1 MIADK
6 EIDERIRQ
14 CAQEEFGEKGYV
26 AASLRVI
33 CSRAGV
39 TTGALYKRYAGKE
52 ELFAALVEPAI
63 ADLEGVIMR
72 KDAALETLSDDD
84 LVRAWDMNVPFMER
98 WFGFLYARY
107 DALRLLLT
115 RSEGSKYAGF
125 EHDWS
130 ERVNAATYK
139 YYEEAR
145 RRGLAKSDISRRDMH
160 IMMYGFWTTVTE
172 PIRHGLRE
180 SETGEIAALICKLFD
195 WKRLLGFVR

>member
-72 KDAALETLSDDD
+72 KAAAPETLSDDD

-180 SETGEIAALICKLFD
+180 SETGDIAALICKLFD
-195 WKRLLGFVR
+195 WKRLLGLVR

>member
-72 KDAALETLSDDD
+72 KAAAPETLSDDD
-84 LVRAWDMNVPFMER
+84 LVRAWDMSVPFMER

>member
-39 TTGALYKRYAGKE
+39 TTGALYKWYAGKE

-72 KDAALETLSDDD
+72 KAAAPETLSDDD

-145 RRGLAKSDISRRDMH
+145 RRGLARSDISRRDMH

-195 WKRLLGFVR
+195 WKRLLGLVR

>member
-72 KDAALETLSDDD
+72 KAAAPETLSDDD

-145 RRGLAKSDISRRDMH
+145 RAEYAPDATGILPTLNE
-160 IMMYGFWTTVTE
+160 WT
-172 PIRHGLRE
+172 
-180 SETGEIAALICKLFD
+180 EI
-195 WKRLLGFVR
+195 

>member
-72 KDAALETLSDDD
+72 KAAAPETLSDDD
-84 LVRAWDMNVPFMER
+84 LVRAWNMNVPFMER

-145 RRGLAKSDISRRDMH
+145 RRGLARSDISRRDMH

>member
-6 EIDERIRQ
+6 EINERIRQ

-72 KDAALETLSDDD
+72 KAAAPETLSDDD

-180 SETGEIAALICKLFD
+180 SETGDIAALICKLFD
-195 WKRLLGFVR
+195 WKRLLGLVR

>member
-72 KDAALETLSDDD
+72 KAAAPETLSDDD

-145 RRGLAKSDISRRDMH
+145 RRGLAKSNISRRDMH

>member
-72 KDAALETLSDDD
+72 KAAAPETLSDDD
-84 LVRAWDMNVPFMER
+84 LVRAWDMSVPFMER

-145 RRGLAKSDISRRDMH
+145 RRGLARSDISRRDMH

>member
-72 KDAALETLSDDD
+72 KAAAPETLSDDD

-195 WKRLLGFVR
+195 WKRLLGLVR

>member
-72 KDAALETLSDDD
+72 KAAAPETLSDDD

-145 RRGLAKSDISRRDMH
+145 RRGLARSDISRRDMH

-180 SETGEIAALICKLFD
+180 SETGDIAALICKLFD
-195 WKRLLGFVR
+195 WKRLLGLVR

>member
-72 KDAALETLSDDD
+72 KAAAPETLSDDD

-107 DALRLLLT
+107 GALRLLLT

-130 ERVNAATYK
+130 ERANAATYK

-145 RRGLAKSDISRRDMH
+145 RRGLARSDISRRDMH

>member
-72 KDAALETLSDDD
+72 KAAAPETLSDDD

-145 RRGLAKSDISRRDMH
+145 RRGLARSDISRRDMH

>member
-72 KDAALETLSDDD
+72 KAAAPETLSDDD

>member
-72 KDAALETLSDDD
+72 KAAAPETLSDDD
-84 LVRAWDMNVPFMER
+84 LVRAWDMSVPFMER

-180 SETGEIAALICKLFD
+180 SETGDIAALICKLFD
-195 WKRLLGFVR
+195 WKRLLGLVR

>member
-72 KDAALETLSDDD
+72 KAAAPETLSDDD

-180 SETGEIAALICKLFD
+180 SETGDIAALICKLFD

>member
-72 KDAALETLSDDD
+72 KAAAPETLSDDD
-84 LVRAWDMNVPFMER
+84 LVRAWDMSVPFMER

-145 RRGLAKSDISRRDMH
+145 RRGLARSDISRRDMH

-195 WKRLLGFVR
+195 WKRLLGLVR

>member
-72 KDAALETLSDDD
+72 KAAAPETLSDDD

-125 EHDWS
+125 EHDWA

-145 RRGLAKSDISRRDMH
+145 RRGLARSDISRRDMH

-180 SETGEIAALICKLFD
+180 SETGEIAAFICKLFD

>member
-72 KDAALETLSDDD
+72 KAAAPETLSDDD
-84 LVRAWDMNVPFMER
+84 LVRAWNMNVPFMER

-145 RRGLAKSDISRRDMH
+145 RRGLARSDISRRDMH

-180 SETGEIAALICKLFD
+180 SETGDIAALICKLFD
-195 WKRLLGFVR
+195 WKRLLGLVH

>member
-52 ELFAALVEPAI
+52 ELFAALVEPAT

-72 KDAALETLSDDD
+72 KAAAPETLSDDD

-145 RRGLAKSDISRRDMH
+145 RRGLARSDISRRDMH

-195 WKRLLGFVR
+195 WKRLLGLVR

>member
-72 KDAALETLSDDD
+72 KAAAPETLSDDD

-145 RRGLAKSDISRRDMH
+145 RRGLARSDISRRDMH

-180 SETGEIAALICKLFD
+180 SETGEIASLICKLFD

>member
-72 KDAALETLSDDD
+72 KAAAPETLSDDD

-125 EHDWS
+125 ELDWS

-195 WKRLLGFVR
+195 WKRLLGLVR

>member
-72 KDAALETLSDDD
+72 KAAAPETLSDDD

-107 DALRLLLT
+107 DALRLLLA

-195 WKRLLGFVR
+195 WKRLLGLVR

>member
-72 KDAALETLSDDD
+72 KAAAPETLSDDD

-125 EHDWS
+125 EHDCPSASTPRRTSITKRRGAGDWPS
-130 ERVNAATYK
+130 RTYPAATCT
-139 YYEEAR
+139 
-145 RRGLAKSDISRRDMH
+145 S
-160 IMMYGFWTTVTE
+160 
-172 PIRHGLRE
+172 
-180 SETGEIAALICKLFD
+180 
-195 WKRLLGFVR
+195 

>member
-72 KDAALETLSDDD
+72 KAAAPETLSDDD
-84 LVRAWDMNVPFMER
+84 LVRAWDMSVPFMER

-139 YYEEAR
+139 YYEEAM

>member
-72 KDAALETLSDDD
+72 KAAAPETLSDDD

-145 RRGLAKSDISRRDMH
+145 RRGLARSDISRRDMH

-195 WKRLLGFVR
+195 WKRLLGLVR

>member
-72 KDAALETLSDDD
+72 KAAAPETLSDDD
-84 LVRAWDMNVPFMER
+84 LVRAWDMSVPFMER

-130 ERVNAATYK
+130 ERVNAAAYK

-145 RRGLAKSDISRRDMH
+145 RRGLARSDISRRDMH

>member
-39 TTGALYKRYAGKE
+39 TTGALYKRYAGTE

-72 KDAALETLSDDD
+72 KAAAPETLSDDD

-145 RRGLAKSDISRRDMH
+145 RRGLARSDISRRDMH

-195 WKRLLGFVR
+195 WKRLLGLVR

>member
-180 SETGEIAALICKLFD
+180 SETGEIAALICKHFD
-195 WKRLLGFVR
+195 WKRLLRLVR

>member
-72 KDAALETLSDDD
+72 KAAVPETLSDDD

>member
-1 MIADK
+1 MSFIT
-6 EIDERIRQ
+6 EI
-14 CAQEEFGEKGYV
+14 
-26 AASLRVI
+26 RVNI
-33 CSRAGV
+33 LLTCHTPSQ
-39 TTGALYKRYAGKE
+39 TKT
-52 ELFAALVEPAI
+52 
-63 ADLEGVIMR
+63 DLEGVIMR
-72 KDAALETLSDDD
+72 KAAAPETLSDDD

-180 SETGEIAALICKLFD
+180 SETGDIAALICKLFD
-195 WKRLLGFVR
+195 WKRLLGLVR

>member
-72 KDAALETLSDDD
+72 KAAAPETLSDDD
-84 LVRAWDMNVPFMER
+84 LVRAWDMSVPFMER

-195 WKRLLGFVR
+195 WKRLLGLVR